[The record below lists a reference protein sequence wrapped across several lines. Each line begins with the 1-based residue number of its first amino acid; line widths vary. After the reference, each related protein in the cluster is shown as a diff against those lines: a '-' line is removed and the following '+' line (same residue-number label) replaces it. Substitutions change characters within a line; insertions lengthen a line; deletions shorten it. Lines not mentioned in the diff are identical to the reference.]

1 MITLEQHLAAHPLYY
16 NEDEWKTSPW
26 VCKCKWTPTFDPADE
41 FFEDLDDGEIT
52 GQHAAHVAATWREA
66 RTVRAV
72 EELDALPFLT
82 IIREVYGQSPS
93 GYDYGGVHERRTSG
107 WECIAGV
114 LRDTPNP
121 IRLPALILWTPE
133 VQA

>member
-16 NEDEWKTSPW
+16 DEMAEYCN
-26 VCKCKWTPTFDPADE
+26 VCGCGWRI
-41 FFEDLDDGEIT
+41 DGEALDYSADNDAATQIAEL
-52 GQHAAHVAATWREA
+52 HAAHVAATWREA
-66 RTVRAV
+66 RTVRTV

-82 IIREVYGQSPS
+82 IIREVYGPSPS

-121 IRLPALILWTPE
+121 IRLPALVVWMPE
-133 VQA
+133 DES